1 MSKEYCLLKT
11 SYSNYYV
18 EVWHQYPNIDKV
30 YIGGRKKCITFSVY
44 LDEPCPNIDG
54 IGYHENCNKS
64 SGTKHMVLTSFYFI
78 YHMYKKD
85 VFYFKDTCK
94 ILCSG
99 YDMQLGTYY
108 ILHYGKTW
116 YEKNFNATPRKAP
129 DYKKDVRKLRQFLK
143 TKPSTTEIFSDI
155 ESKSRHNA
163 ICTFRSNSVQTDLYN
178 RSNSVQT
185 LLQSLKEMDCI
196 VYKGW
201 AEQIVQTYVQYLH
214 GIEWCIDS
222 KSLNTIETEVISLGT
237 NKPSDMFIIQGGA
250 SYISSMDL

>member
-1 MSKEYCLLKT
+1 
-11 SYSNYYV
+11 
-18 EVWHQYPNIDKV
+18 
-30 YIGGRKKCITFSVY
+30 
-44 LDEPCPNIDG
+44 
-54 IGYHENCNKS
+54 
-64 SGTKHMVLTSFYFI
+64 
-78 YHMYKKD
+78 
-85 VFYFKDTCK
+85 
-94 ILCSG
+94 
-99 YDMQLGTYY
+99 MQLGTYY

-155 ESKSRHNA
+155 ESKSRHKA
-163 ICTFRSNSVQTDLYN
+163 ITDLYN

-185 LLQSLKEMDCI
+185 LLKSLKEMDCI

-237 NKPSDMFIIQGGA
+237 NKPSDMFIIQGRA
-250 SYISSMDL
+250 SYISSKDL